1 MEKYIAAALYQLPA
15 EIPIMK
21 PCTLNLVVI
30 MRFSCG
36 VNYVK
41 IMVGIRYATFAH
53 LGLNICIELRR
64 KENMSKS
71 KSHCAGTA
79 V

>member
-30 MRFSCG
+30 MKLSC
-36 VNYVK
+36 VV
-41 IMVGIRYATFAH
+41 ISVDVMVEIGSATFTG
-53 LGLNICIELRR
+53 LGLNIRIDL
-64 KENMSKS
+64 
-71 KSHCAGTA
+71 
-79 V
+79 